1 MRFGAWRHRCIT
13 DRCIAASR
21 RCCTYAAVGY
31 WESGSRLSSS
41 RVGLSAVWKIRI
53 VAF

>member
-1 MRFGAWRHRCIT
+1 MRFGAWRHRGIT
-13 DRCIAASR
+13 DHCIASR
-21 RCCTYAAVGY
+21 SYCTYAAVGY